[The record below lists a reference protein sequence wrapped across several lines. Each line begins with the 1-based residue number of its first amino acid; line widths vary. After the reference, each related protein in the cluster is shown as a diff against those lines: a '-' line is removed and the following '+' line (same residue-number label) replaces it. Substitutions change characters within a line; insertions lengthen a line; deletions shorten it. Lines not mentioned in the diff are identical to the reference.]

1 MAGNNNKYSQ
11 MELGRRG
18 GAGRFAEIE
27 KAENAGATLKRLMEY
42 LATEKMLLF
51 WMLFTVILST
61 ALGIIAPSLQSNA
74 IDIISGTREGNL
86 IVILIVMLVT
96 YLFNG
101 IGNLFQSRLSA
112 YLSQR
117 IVRKMRGKLFN
128 HIIDL
133 PIGFIDSHSHGD
145 LMSRMSNDIENVSNT
160 VSQSIV
166 SLFSG

>member
-1 MAGNNNKYSQ
+1 MAGNNTKYSQ

-96 YLFNG
+96 YLLNG

-117 IVRKMRGKLFN
+117 IVRKMR
-128 HIIDL
+128 
-133 PIGFIDSHSHGD
+133 PV
-145 LMSRMSNDIENVSNT
+145 R
-160 VSQSIV
+160 
-166 SLFSG
+166 